1 MIRKLFFIL
10 LLLCLNS
17 GCSMATL
24 DNQSVKDSKETTLI
38 PDGPDKENATLRR
51 ERYREMLMA
60 KLERFGKIQ

>member
-51 ERYREMLMA
+51 ERYREMLLA
-60 KLERFGKIQ
+60 KLERLGKIQ